1 MSNES
6 IEMIK
11 TKTEQLRI
19 KKKQLLALQTKEVE
33 GNEKAAMLEKSLAQA
48 NKDHE
53 ACLLSN
59 LAGNTTD
66 KALDQSKSTIKKL
79 IDSIQEANEI
89 SEPMQRIKH
98 DLQFEI
104 YDLEGNIAAHRS
116 ILCREL
122 EKEAREEIAANKK
135 LTEQLSE
142 GFVAFMS
149 NGEPNN
155 TWERFLLLNFPH
167 PSQHDIHNAVDKFK
181 AAYEFM
187 RE

>member
-6 IEMIK
+6 IAMIK

-19 KKKQLLALQTKEVE
+19 KKKQLLALQKKEIE

-48 NKDHE
+48 KIDHE

-59 LAGNTTD
+59 LAGKTTD
-66 KALDQSKSTIKKL
+66 KALDQSKATIKKL
-79 IDSIQEANEI
+79 IDSIQETNEI
-89 SEPMQRIKH
+89 SEPMQKIKH

-149 NGEPNN
+149 NGEPNT

-167 PSQHDIHNAVDKFK
+167 PSQHDMQMAVDQFK
-181 AAYEFM
+181 ASYEFM
-187 RE
+187 RD

>member
-6 IEMIK
+6 IAMIK
-11 TKTEQLRI
+11 TNTEKLRI
-19 KKKQLLALQTKEVE
+19 KKRQLLALLKKETE
-33 GNEKAAMLEKSLAQA
+33 GNDKAAMLAQSLAQA
-48 NKDHE
+48 KIDYE
-53 ACLLSN
+53 AFLLSN

-66 KALDQSKSTIKKL
+66 KALDQSKATIKKL

-89 SEPMQRIKH
+89 SEPMQKIKH

-149 NGEPNN
+149 NGEPNT